1 MPPCLEPRDVGGF
14 LADLGIHAAELEYI
28 ALESGWQSR
37 APRKITAAALLSP
50 LCAQTLGGTASFNDI
65 AAAIDDG
72 SGRHPSRQ
80 AVAERFEQPCLTMIQ
95 AVYGLR
101 RIMAFEAFSID
112 AYRKNDLKAA
122 PAGWCCVRA
131 TSSCATGA
139 ASARAKCCAIARP
152 GRTSLT
158 GTRPAR
164 SIVTRAVM
172 KFGRIE
178 TADRTLTGRS
188 CLDPNISV

>member
-1 MPPCLEPRDVGGF
+1 MLVQDSTLIELPARLFETFSGVGN
-14 LADLGIHAAELEYI
+14 ATSQVCNA
-28 ALESGWQSR
+28 R
-37 APRKITAAALLSP
+37 
-50 LCAQTLGGTASFNDI
+50 
-65 AAAIDDG
+65 
-72 SGRHPSRQ
+72 
-80 AVAERFEQPCLTMIQ
+80 IQ

-122 PAGWCCVRA
+122 PAGWSCVRA

-178 TADRTLTGRS
+178 TADRTLT
-188 CLDPNISV
+188 SVPKAKD